1 MVESG
6 QTTRVT
12 LHKTYAAYAS
22 SSYAPKWT
30 GVEPTD
36 YIVTMVTVVH
46 VFTIMYFYTL
56 VVPDISCSADSN
68 NNNNNNNNINNR
80 LIQLNYEEK
89 QKSRKSQVKM

>member
-6 QTTRVT
+6 QKIRDT
-12 LHKTYAAYAS
+12 LHKTYIYAS

-30 GVEPTD
+30 GVQPTD
-36 YIVTMVTVVH
+36 YNIVTMVTVVH
-46 VFTIMYFYTL
+46 LFTIMYLYTL

-68 NNNNNNNNINNR
+68 NNNNRNNR

-89 QKSRKSQVKM
+89 QKSRKSQVKT